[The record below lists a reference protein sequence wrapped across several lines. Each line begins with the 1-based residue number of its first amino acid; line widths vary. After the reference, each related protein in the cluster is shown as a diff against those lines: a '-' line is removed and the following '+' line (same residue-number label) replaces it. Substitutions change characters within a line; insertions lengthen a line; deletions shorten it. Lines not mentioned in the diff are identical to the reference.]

1 MSGTEGRLAG
11 RRALVTAAGQG
22 MGRAIAVAFANAGA
36 HVLATDVDGNKL
48 RDLAGRPSIE
58 VGVLD
63 VSSRTA
69 IADLAARSRPIDV
82 LANVAGWVHHG
93 NILECTEEDWQRT
106 LDVNVTSMFRLIR
119 TYLPGMIER
128 KRGSIVNIASV
139 QSSII
144 ANEHRLA
151 YGASKAAVIGLTK
164 SVALAHAK
172 QGVRCNVICPG
183 VIDTPTVR
191 DRIAAVDDPDKERG
205 ARLARH
211 PLGRF
216 GSSEEI
222 AAMAVHLASD
232 EAGFTTGA
240 VIVVDGGYTL

>member
-1 MSGTEGRLAG
+1 MSSTDGRLVG

-22 MGRAIAVAFANAGA
+22 MGRAIAAAFANAGA
-36 HVLATDVDGNKL
+36 RVLATDVDGNKL
-48 RDLAGRPSIE
+48 RDLAGRPSID
-58 VGVLD
+58 VAVLD
-63 VSSRTA
+63 VSSQSA
-69 IADLAARSRPIDV
+69 IAGLAERSGPIDV

-106 LDVNVTSMFRLIR
+106 LDTNVTSMFRLIR

-128 KRGSIVNIASV
+128 QRGSIVNIASV

-191 DRIAAVDDPDKERG
+191 DRIAAVDDPDKERT

>member
-1 MSGTEGRLAG
+1 MSSTDGRLAG

-36 HVLATDVDGNKL
+36 HVLATDSDGNKL

-58 VGVLD
+58 VAVLD
-63 VSSRTA
+63 VSSQTA
-69 IADLAARSRPIDV
+69 IAGLAARTGPIDV
-82 LANVAGWVHHG
+82 LANVAGWVHRG

-106 LDVNVTSMFRLIR
+106 LDTNVTSMFRLIR
-119 TYLPGMIER
+119 AYLPGMIER
-128 KRGSIVNIASV
+128 RRGSIVNIASV

-191 DRIAAVDDPDKERG
+191 ARIAAVDDPDKERS

-222 AAMAVHLASD
+222 AATALHLASD
-232 EAGFTTGA
+232 EAGFTTGS

>member
-1 MSGTEGRLAG
+1 
-11 RRALVTAAGQG
+11 

-36 HVLATDVDGNKL
+36 RVLATDVDGNKL
-48 RDLAGRPSIE
+48 RDLAGRPSID
-58 VGVLD
+58 VAVLD
-63 VSSRTA
+63 VSSQSA
-69 IADLAARSRPIDV
+69 IAGLAERSGPIDV

-93 NILECTEEDWQRT
+93 SILECTEEDWQRT
-106 LDVNVTSMFRLIR
+106 LDINVTSMFRLIR

-128 KRGSIVNIASV
+128 QRGSIVNIASV

-191 DRIAAVDDPDKERG
+191 DRIATVDDPDKERS

-216 GSSEEI
+216 GYSEEI
-222 AAMAVHLASD
+222 AATAVHLASD

>member
-1 MSGTEGRLAG
+1 M
-11 RRALVTAAGQG
+11 TAAGQG

-36 HVLATDVDGNKL
+36 RVLATDVDGNKL
-48 RDLAGRPSIE
+48 RDLAGRPSID
-58 VGVLD
+58 VAVLD
-63 VSSRTA
+63 VSNQSA
-69 IADLAARSRPIDV
+69 IAGLAERSGPIDV

-191 DRIAAVDDPDKERG
+191 DRIAAVDDPDKERT

-222 AAMAVHLASD
+222 AATAVHLASD

>member
-82 LANVAGWVHHG
+82 LANVAGWVHH
-93 NILECTEEDWQRT
+93 NARSMS
-106 LDVNVTSMFRLIR
+106 TS
-119 TYLPGMIER
+119 P
-128 KRGSIVNIASV
+128 
-139 QSSII
+139 
-144 ANEHRLA
+144 
-151 YGASKAAVIGLTK
+151 
-164 SVALAHAK
+164 
-172 QGVRCNVICPG
+172 RC
-183 VIDTPTVR
+183 
-191 DRIAAVDDPDKERG
+191 
-205 ARLARH
+205 
-211 PLGRF
+211 F
-216 GSSEEI
+216 G
-222 AAMAVHLASD
+222 
-232 EAGFTTGA
+232 
-240 VIVVDGGYTL
+240 